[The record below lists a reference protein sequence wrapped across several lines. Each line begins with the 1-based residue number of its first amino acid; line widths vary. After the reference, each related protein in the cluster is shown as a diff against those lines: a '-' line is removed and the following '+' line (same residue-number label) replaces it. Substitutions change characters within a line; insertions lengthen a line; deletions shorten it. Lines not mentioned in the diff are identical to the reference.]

1 MKLFPSFE
9 ERYGMPKG
17 IIKQGRPIPAGQE
30 SKYTE
35 GSKWEKGGKK
45 YIVRNGQLIEE

>member
-1 MKLFPSFE
+1 MRLFPSFK
-9 ERYGMPKG
+9 ERYSLSKG

-35 GSKWEKGGKK
+35 GSKWEKGNKK
-45 YIVRNGQLIEE
+45 YVVRGGQLIEE